1 MIECN
6 KINKNQFLDCTG
18 HACERIICT
27 LKGLLYSTGQKYI
40 KSTHQHNQL
49 WITEGFLCVFLPL
62 KSLMVSSLNCLHKG
76 ALLIQ

>member
-49 WITEGFLCVFLPL
+49 
-62 KSLMVSSLNCLHKG
+62 
-76 ALLIQ
+76 